1 MKFIGKPCHF
11 PMNFIIPNKFANMLY
26 ANSIVVCVLP
36 ATVEEGLATCDGK
49 LSGATVVRL
58 HGASCKSF
66 PGTFQIWLKG
76 KLFRQ
81 NSDRA
86 IKSDSHEGSS
96 SFRSHYRVIY
106 GNGNSLAWLLAP
118 LKCDSAP

>member
-1 MKFIGKPCHF
+1 MTSHSWDPSGAGISDNPGYHGP
-11 PMNFIIPNKFANMLY
+11 
-26 ANSIVVCVLP
+26 SIVFCVLS
-36 ATVEEGLATCDGK
+36 ATVEEVLATCYGK

-118 LKCDSAP
+118 LKCDSGTTNY